1 VLVASL
7 PYNVATPL
15 VCDLL
20 DEVPAI
26 ERMLVMVQ
34 REAAERF
41 CAVPRTPQYGAVTVK
56 VSYWA
61 TARIAGHVP
70 ASVFVPRP
78 IVEKSLADIRRL
90 A

>member
-1 VLVASL
+1 MLVANL

-20 DEVPAI
+20 DGVPQI

-41 CAVPRTPQYGAVTVK
+41 CAAPRTPR
-56 VSYWA
+56 
-61 TARIAGHVP
+61 TAP
-70 ASVFVPRP
+70 
-78 IVEKSLADIRRL
+78 
-90 A
+90 